1 MYIYYQITVS
11 AVPARLYCPEQGAA
25 LLWNRVTH
33 AVGATTGALFFNAV
47 ASQCVV
53 ISFTLKLHPD
63 LGSTYISTCIE
74 LLLCSFVGT
83 HWS

>member
-1 MYIYYQITVS
+1 MYIYYQITVA

-53 ISFTLKLHPD
+53 ILLHPEAA
-63 LGSTYISTCIE
+63 S
-74 LLLCSFVGT
+74 
-83 HWS
+83 

>member
-1 MYIYYQITVS
+1 MYIYYQITVA

-33 AVGATTGALFFNAV
+33 AVGATTRATFFNAV

-53 ISFTLKLHPD
+53 ILLHPEAA
-63 LGSTYISTCIE
+63 S
-74 LLLCSFVGT
+74 
-83 HWS
+83 